1 MTLVDLFGDELPP
14 VAEALWTEVFQA
26 SNRILNHHK
35 NHGFDEIEKVPKP
48 NVHDVLETLEA
59 LVLTFQGLQT
69 ASHVKGMSLYESNQV
84 LNAHQQLSYMR
95 EVARA
100 LLAKDRE
107 RYETAIGAMKR
118 QAVV

>member
-1 MTLVDLFGDELPP
+1 MTLVDLFGAVLPP
-14 VAEALWTEVFQA
+14 DAEALWTEVFRA
-26 SNRILNHHK
+26 SNRILHHHK

-59 LVLTFQGLQT
+59 LVLTFQGLRT
-69 ASHVKGMSLYESNQV
+69 ASHVKGMSSNESNQV
-84 LNAHQQLSYMR
+84 LNAYHQLSCMR

-100 LLAKDRE
+100 LMAKDRD
-107 RYETAIGAMKR
+107 RYEAAIDAMKR